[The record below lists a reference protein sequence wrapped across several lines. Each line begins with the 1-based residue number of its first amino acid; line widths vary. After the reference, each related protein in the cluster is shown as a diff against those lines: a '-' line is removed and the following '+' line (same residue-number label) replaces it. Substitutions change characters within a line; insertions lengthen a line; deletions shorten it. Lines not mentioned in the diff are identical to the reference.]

1 MFEKGR
7 AEILDDVLSLHDITP
22 KDWEKKLYERMWQ
35 TISYR
40 VVDDIYISAAQNN
53 SPGKFNTIVDIKLK
67 HWAEKSLA
75 STSIQ
80 VGYYL
85 RYYCTHLILMDSAL
99 VINLYYCNVRLIS
112 FQFFIA
118 FLVGWLGYII

>member
-1 MFEKGR
+1 MMIIARPLVWNSLELTKLSIVVYWLQDELFEKGR

-22 KDWEKKLYERMWQ
+22 EDWEKKLYDRMWQ
-35 TISYR
+35 TISPL

-67 HWAEKSLA
+67 HWAEKTLA

-80 VGYYL
+80 VEIMYK
-85 RYYCTHLILMDSAL
+85 RR
-99 VINLYYCNVRLIS
+99 N
-112 FQFFIA
+112 F
-118 FLVGWLGYII
+118 